1 MLLIY
6 VCALVVAVSGAVQRC
21 CAPSKYSAVMLQ
33 VGGSHKS
40 GTSEAKI
47 EDVSIITFL
56 WFGFILLVC
65 LLLFVQRLLV
75 WHEFFTSF
83 FFNLLYISDCYAII
97 PCESPNFASN
107 MQK

>member
-6 VCALVVAVSGAVQRC
+6 LFALVAAVSGAVQRC

-47 EDVSIITFL
+47 EDVSFIIFL
-56 WFGFILLVC
+56 WFWFILLVC
-65 LLLFVQRLLV
+65 LLLFVQRLHV
-75 WHEFFTSF
+75 GHHFFTSF
-83 FFNLLYISDCYAII
+83 F
-97 PCESPNFASN
+97 
-107 MQK
+107 